1 MLIWLVQWLQA
12 TFTPLRVV
20 RYTSFR
26 VIAAMA
32 TATLISLYLYPKL
45 IEFLQLKQLGQV
57 VRHDGPESHFSK
69 RGTPTMGGALILFA
83 LTISTLL
90 WADLSNL
97 YVWVTLGVTLTLGL
111 AGFWDDYLKITK
123 KSSAGLSGKKKLL
136 VQFGVSWLAL
146 SVLLSSQ
153 EGFEP
158 RLYLPFVSAERLYFE
173 LPVALFLLFG
183 GVVITGTSNAVNLTD
198 GLDGLAIGPVIV
210 ATGTFLILAYASGAV
225 LNLPMPVVE
234 GGASSGFYE
243 FNVAHYLNLP
253 YVPEVSELSVFAGSL
268 IGAGVGFLWF
278 NSYPAQIFM
287 GDTGSLALGGAIGTL
302 AVLTRNELLSLI
314 VCGLFVVEAL
324 SVILQTTSYKL
335 RRKRIFRMAP
345 IHHHFEKLGWTEPKI
360 VVRFWIISF
369 SLSLV
374 ALASLKVR

>member
-1 MLIWLVQWLQA
+1 MLIWLFTWLQSS
-12 TFTPLRVV
+12 FTPLRVV

-26 VIAAMA
+26 LIAAMA
-32 TATLISLYLYPKL
+32 TATVVSLYLYPRF
-45 IEFLQLKQLGQV
+45 IRFLQVKQLGQV

-83 LTISTLL
+83 MSVSTLL

-97 YVWVTLGVTLTLGL
+97 YIWATLSVTLVLGF
-111 AGFWDDYLKITK
+111 AGFMDDYLKISK
-123 KSSAGLSGKKKLL
+123 KNSAGLSGRKKLL
-136 VQFGVSWLAL
+136 AQFGVSWLAL
-146 SVLLSSQ
+146 SMLLTFQ

-173 LPVALFLLFG
+173 LPVIAFVLFG
-183 GVVITGTSNAVNLTD
+183 SVVIAGTSNAVNLTD

-225 LNLPMPVVE
+225 LNLPMPGEV
-234 GGASSGFYE
+234 GGVYE
-243 FNVAHYLNLP
+243 FNVARYLNLP
-253 YVPEVSELSVFAGSL
+253 HVPEVSELTVFAGSL
-268 IGAGVGFLWF
+268 IGAGIGFLWY

-335 RRKRIFRMAP
+335 RKKRIFRMAP

-369 SLSLV
+369 SLSLI

>member
-1 MLIWLVQWLQA
+1 MLIWLFTWLQA

-26 VIAAMA
+26 LIAAMA
-32 TATLISLYLYPKL
+32 TATLISLYLYPKF
-45 IEFLQLKQLGQV
+45 IRFLQIKQLGQV

-69 RGTPTMGGALILFA
+69 RGTPTMGGAVILLA

-97 YVWVTLGVTLTLGL
+97 YVWATLGVTLILGL
-111 AGFWDDYLKITK
+111 AGFWDDYLKISK

-136 VQFGVSWLAL
+136 AQFGVSWLAL
-146 SVLLSSQ
+146 SLLLTYQ

-158 RLYLPFVSAERLYFE
+158 RLYLPFVSAERLYFD
-173 LPVALFLLFG
+173 LPVVVFLLFG

-210 ATGTFLILAYASGAV
+210 AVGTFLILAYASGAV
-225 LNLPMPVVE
+225 LNLPLP
-234 GGASSGFYE
+234 GGAEGFYE

-253 YVPEVSELSVFAGSL
+253 HVPEVSELTVFAGSV

-287 GDTGSLALGGAIGTL
+287 GDTGSLSLGGAIGML

-369 SLSLV
+369 TLSLI

>member
-1 MLIWLVQWLQA
+1 MLIWLFTWLQSS
-12 TFTPLRVV
+12 FTPLRVV

-26 VIAAMA
+26 LIAAMA
-32 TATLISLYLYPKL
+32 TATLVSLYLYPRF
-45 IEFLQLKQLGQV
+45 IRFLQVKQLGQV
-57 VRHDGPESHFSK
+57 VRNDGPESHFSK

-83 LTISTLL
+83 MALSTLL

-97 YVWVTLGVTLTLGL
+97 YVWATLGVTLVLGL
-111 AGFWDDYLKITK
+111 AGFMDDYLKISK
-123 KSSAGLSGKKKLL
+123 KNSAGLSGRKKLL
-136 VQFGVSWLAL
+136 IQFGVSWLAL
-146 SVLLSSQ
+146 SLLLSYQ

-173 LPVALFLLFG
+173 LPMVAFVLFG
-183 GVVITGTSNAVNLTD
+183 SVVIAGTSNAVNLTD

-225 LNLPMPVVE
+225 LNLPMPGEV
-234 GGASSGFYE
+234 GGVYE
-243 FNVAHYLNLP
+243 FNVARYLNLP
-253 YVPEVSELSVFAGSL
+253 HVPEVSELSVFAGSL
-268 IGAGVGFLWF
+268 IGAGIGFLWY

-335 RRKRIFRMAP
+335 RKKRIFRMAP

-369 SLSLV
+369 SLSLI
-374 ALASLKVR
+374 ALASLKIR

>member
-1 MLIWLVQWLQA
+1 MLIWLFTWFQSS
-12 TFTPLRVV
+12 FTPLRVV

-26 VIAAMA
+26 LIAAMA
-32 TATLISLYLYPKL
+32 TATIISLYLYPRFIK
-45 IEFLQLKQLGQV
+45 FLQVKQLGQV

-83 LTISTLL
+83 LSISTLL

-97 YVWVTLGVTLTLGL
+97 YIWATLGVTLVLGL
-111 AGFWDDYLKITK
+111 AGFMDDYLKISK
-123 KSSAGLSGKKKLL
+123 KNSAGLSGRKKLL
-136 VQFGVSWLAL
+136 VQFAVSWLAL
-146 SVLLSSQ
+146 SLLLSFQ
-153 EGFEP
+153 DGFEP
-158 RLYLPFVSAERLYFE
+158 RLYFPFVSADRLYFE
-173 LPVALFLLFG
+173 LPMIAFILFG
-183 GVVITGTSNAVNLTD
+183 SLVIAGTSNAVNLTD

-225 LNLPMPVVE
+225 LNLPMPGE
-234 GGASSGFYE
+234 GGGVYE
-243 FNVAHYLNLP
+243 FNVARYLNLP
-253 YVPEVSELSVFAGSL
+253 HVPEVSELSVFAGSL
-268 IGAGVGFLWF
+268 IGAGIGFLWF

-302 AVLTRNELLSLI
+302 AVLTRNEILSLI

-335 RRKRIFRMAP
+335 RKKRIFRMAP

-369 SLSLV
+369 SLSLI

>member
-1 MLIWLVQWLQA
+1 MLIWLFTWLQSS
-12 TFTPLRVV
+12 FTPLRVV

-26 VIAAMA
+26 LIAAMA
-32 TATLISLYLYPKL
+32 TATIVSLYLYPRF
-45 IEFLQLKQLGQV
+45 IRFLQMKQLGQV

-69 RGTPTMGGALILFA
+69 RGTPTMGGALVLLA
-83 LTISTLL
+83 LTLSTLL

-97 YVWVTLGVTLTLGL
+97 YVWASLGVTLSLGL
-111 AGFWDDYLKITK
+111 AGFMDDYLKISK
-123 KSSAGLSGKKKLL
+123 KNSAGLSGRKKLL

-146 SVLLSSQ
+146 SLLLSFQ

-158 RLYLPFVSAERLYFE
+158 RLYFPFVSAERLYFE
-173 LPVALFLLFG
+173 LPTVLFVLFG
-183 GVVITGTSNAVNLTD
+183 SVVIAGTSNAVNLTD

-210 ATGTFLILAYASGAV
+210 ATGTFMVLSYASGAV
-225 LNLPMPVVE
+225 LNLPLPGE
-234 GGASSGFYE
+234 GGGVYE
-243 FNVAHYLNLP
+243 FNVARYLNLP
-253 YVPEVSELSVFAGSL
+253 HVPEVSELAVFAGSL
-268 IGAGVGFLWF
+268 IGAGIGFLWY
-278 NSYPAQIFM
+278 NAYPAQIFM

-335 RRKRIFRMAP
+335 RKKRIFRMAP

-360 VVRFWIISF
+360 VIRFWIISF
-369 SLSLV
+369 SLSLI

>member
-1 MLIWLVQWLQA
+1 MLIWLFTWLQA

-26 VIAAMA
+26 LIAAMA
-32 TATLISLYLYPKL
+32 TATLISLYLYPKF
-45 IEFLQLKQLGQV
+45 IRFLQIKQLGQV

-69 RGTPTMGGALILFA
+69 RGTPTMGGAVILLA

-97 YVWVTLGVTLTLGL
+97 YVWATLGVTLILGL
-111 AGFWDDYLKITK
+111 AGFWDDYLKISK

-136 VQFGVSWLAL
+136 AQFTVSWLAL
-146 SVLLSSQ
+146 SLLLTYQ

-158 RLYLPFVSAERLYFE
+158 RLYLPFVSAERLYFD
-173 LPVALFLLFG
+173 LPVVVFLLFG

-210 ATGTFLILAYASGAV
+210 AVGTFLILAYASGAV
-225 LNLPMPVVE
+225 LNLPLP
-234 GGASSGFYE
+234 GGAEGFYE

-253 YVPEVSELSVFAGSL
+253 HVPEVSELTVFAGSV

-287 GDTGSLALGGAIGTL
+287 GDTGSLSLGGAIGML

-369 SLSLV
+369 TLSLI